1 MQEADDMEK
10 PNDSHLETGWYFT
23 DIADTDPMI
32 PEDERERK
40 LVEMLQTMTVE
51 EIIEA
56 QLVETRSEVTAIYS
70 E

>member
-1 MQEADDMEK
+1 MQEAGDMEK

-32 PEDERERK
+32 PEGECEQQ

-51 EIIEA
+51 EIIKA
-56 QLVETRSEVTAIYS
+56 QLVETRTEL
-70 E
+70 